1 MKILITQNNV
11 IKRIKV
17 RYHTKQFILTF
28 LISLLVLGITT
39 TIQTEAKTYTDYKG
53 DKLTQEQYDTRVQ
66 LCLKM
71 QQNGDVDPGTDCY
84 SWVLTYEGI
93 YEITKKFIFEKSYSI
108 EGN

>member
-1 MKILITQNNV
+1 MKQL
-11 IKRIKV
+11 
-17 RYHTKQFILTF
+17 ILTF

-39 TIQTEAKTYTDYKG
+39 TTKIQTEAKTYTDYKG
-53 DKLTQEQYDTRVQ
+53 DKLTQGQYDTRLQ

-84 SWVLTYEGI
+84 SWVLTHDGM
-93 YEITKKFIFEKSYSI
+93 YEITKKFLFEKSYSI